1 MFYNC
6 NCNTSCD
13 VCSNLVFATPSFAD
27 GTLTLNI
34 PERSFQ
40 NCQLACIVVI
50 GPLPAGTTL
59 EAPVVLTIG
68 SDTTQYPL
76 VTRRGTP
83 VTASMLSIRGNCKLK
98 ARVNTTTTGAVF
110 MILDG
115 LINCNSNVLN
125 SIPTSTVTATAT
137 NSTGG

>member
-1 MFYNC
+1 MFYNY
-6 NCNTSCD
+6 NCNNSCD
-13 VCSNLVFATPSFAD
+13 VCSNLVFATPTFAD

-34 PERSFQ
+34 PARSFQ
-40 NCQLACIVVI
+40 NCQIVCIVI
-50 GPLPAGTTL
+50 AGALPAGTTL

-68 SDTTQYPL
+68 TDTTQYPL

-98 ARVNTTTTGAVF
+98 ARVNTTTTSAVF
-110 MILDG
+110 MVLDG

-125 SIPTSTVTATAT
+125 SIPVTTTAATT
-137 NSTGG
+137 NGTGG